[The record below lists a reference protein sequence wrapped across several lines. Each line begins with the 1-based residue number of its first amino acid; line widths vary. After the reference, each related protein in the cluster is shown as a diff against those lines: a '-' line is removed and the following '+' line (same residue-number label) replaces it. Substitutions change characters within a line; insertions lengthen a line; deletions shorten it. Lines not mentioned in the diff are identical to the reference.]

1 MTGQTDRNS
10 AMRVTWLDEGRRPQ
24 QPPNPAHPNGIEV
37 DFSGGAKV
45 TCTRALPYPA
55 KGCGQ
60 HLVTCEICGRKII
73 ITATGRADDPR
84 SVKIACKTE
93 GKA

>member
-1 MTGQTDRNS
+1 ML
-10 AMRVTWLDEGRRPQ
+10 VTWLEEERRPRH
-24 QPPNPAHPNGIEV
+24 PANPAYPKGI
-37 DFSGGAKV
+37 DLDCSGGAKV
-45 TCTRALPYPA
+45 TCTETLPYPA

-60 HLVTCEICGRKII
+60 HLVACEICGRKVV

-84 SVKIACKTE
+84 SVKIACKTP